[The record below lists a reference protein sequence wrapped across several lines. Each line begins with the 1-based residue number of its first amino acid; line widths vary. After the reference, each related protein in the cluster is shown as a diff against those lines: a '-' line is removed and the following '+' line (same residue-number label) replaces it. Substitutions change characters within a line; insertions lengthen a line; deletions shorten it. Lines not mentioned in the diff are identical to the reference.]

1 MYADH
6 TSFSDSATITGL
18 SGLVSKI
25 DHSQFRTSKDPSSST
40 DSSSLTLDPK
50 EPLSLTKVL
59 PTPDLSPNR
68 NSANV
73 FTSFAAPETS
83 QLNPA
88 KQAAESSAASSFQ
101 PPAGSRLLAF
111 AKTPANLSSVDNNLH
126 PPHGEF
132 FFCICPLRYSCSPR
146 AALEST
152 QNYSKPEPSHPLSAF
167 SPFEEHRR
175 QAHGF
180 EDTRDI
186 GVPSNHL
193 NIHNRPVEP
202 IFNSNANSPDPNFN
216 GVSGPKGSRFAKFF
230 DGKGRDG
237 VPSSKQQLPGMF
249 LSPSPNQNQ
258 RPEQSGFGGLN
269 VNPGDG
275 RTMDDLFAMLRNST
289 QASIKLLSIRVYLIC
304 QS

>member
-1 MYADH
+1 VYADH
-6 TSFSDSATITGL
+6 TSFADSATVTGL

-25 DHSQFRTSKDPSSST
+25 DHSHRTSKDPSSST

-59 PTPDLSPNR
+59 PTPDLSHNR
-68 NSANV
+68 NSVNV

-83 QLNPA
+83 QFNPA
-88 KQAAESSAASSFQ
+88 KQTVETNAAPSFQ

-126 PPHGEF
+126 PSKGKLF
-132 FFCICPLRYSCSPR
+132 LRICPLRYSCSSR
-146 AALEST
+146 ALEST
-152 QNYSKPEPSHPLSAF
+152 QNYSKLESSHPLSAF
-167 SPFEEHRR
+167 SPFEEQRR

-180 EDTRDI
+180 EDTRDV

-193 NIHNRPVEP
+193 NIHHRPVES
-202 IFNSNANSPDPNFN
+202 IFNSNATSPDPNFN

-230 DGKGRDG
+230 DGKSRDG
-237 VPSSKQQLPGMF
+237 VPSTKQQLPGMF
-249 LSPSPNQNQ
+249 LSPSPNQSQ
-258 RPEQSGFGGLN
+258 RLEQSGFGGLN

-275 RTMDDLFAMLRNST
+275 RTMDDLFAMLRNS
-289 QASIKLLSIRVYLIC
+289 QASIKLLSIRVYLMP

>member
-59 PTPDLSPNR
+59 PTPDLSPDR

-88 KQAAESSAASSFQ
+88 KQAAESSAAPSFQ

-111 AKTPANLSSVDNNLH
+111 AKTPANLSSV
-126 PPHGEF
+126 
-132 FFCICPLRYSCSPR
+132 
-146 AALEST
+146 
-152 QNYSKPEPSHPLSAF
+152 
-167 SPFEEHRR
+167 
-175 QAHGF
+175 
-180 EDTRDI
+180 
-186 GVPSNHL
+186 
-193 NIHNRPVEP
+193 
-202 IFNSNANSPDPNFN
+202 
-216 GVSGPKGSRFAKFF
+216 
-230 DGKGRDG
+230 
-237 VPSSKQQLPGMF
+237 
-249 LSPSPNQNQ
+249 
-258 RPEQSGFGGLN
+258 
-269 VNPGDG
+269 
-275 RTMDDLFAMLRNST
+275 
-289 QASIKLLSIRVYLIC
+289 
-304 QS
+304 